1 MRFCSC
7 STDCMRRP
15 DLVLTGV
22 KTVVVVMFVGFV
34 TVLALVLLI
43 VFAAGLRDVDDFGL
57 LYNRDVFAL

>member
-1 MRFCSC
+1 
-7 STDCMRRP
+7 MRRP